1 MKAGETLNEALP
13 RYRVDV
19 VEPGIGSRRHWVR
32 CEIGS
37 NLIFDVE
44 KLQTY
49 CLANWDERVYDAF
62 VVAAA
67 VQFCDH
73 TKARPSNG
81 WGRSFT
87 LRIPVHD
94 STYWNA
100 APVSTALHD
109 ALGFLTGDRWQI
121 TFVERSMPAPAP
133 RQGNFPL
140 PNAAG
145 VVLPFSDGLDSLMVA
160 GLTKLEHGQRVIRV
174 RLGSKSLNGR
184 RAGSA
189 EIPFASIPYS
199 VQYGK
204 RGSVEPSARSRG
216 FKFAL
221 LSGVAACLSKARQVV
236 MPESG
241 QGALGPSLV
250 PVGQAYEDYRNH
262 PSFTDRMA
270 IFLSTLLDH
279 EIRYVYPRLWHTKAE
294 TLAEFVRQCRDGSEW
309 AATRSC
315 WQGQRH
321 VSVSGKMR
329 QCGICAACLLRRMSV
344 HTIGTSEPE
353 DTYVWENLT
362 AARFEDGAAPAF
374 KKRHPE
380 GALYEH
386 AIAGALHLDHLAGL
400 LHSPV
405 GQVGLNRQVRRLH
418 ESLGIPEEA
427 VRSRMRRLLEKHA
440 REWRGFMSSLGPRS
454 FVVRWVGR
462 KELCVCP

>member
-19 VEPGIGSRRHWVR
+19 VEPGMGSRRHWVR

-87 LRIPVHD
+87 VRIPVHD
-94 STYWNA
+94 SAYWNA
-100 APVSTALHD
+100 EPVSTALHN

-121 TFVERSMPAPAP
+121 TFVERSMPAPTP
-133 RQGNFPL
+133 RQGNFHI
-140 PNAAG
+140 PNAAC

-174 RLGSKSLNGR
+174 RLGSKPLNGR
-184 RAGSA
+184 RAGSSQ
-189 EIPFASIPYS
+189 IPFASIPYS

-204 RGSVEPSARSRG
+204 RGSVEPSGRSRG

-221 LSGVAACLSKARQVV
+221 LSGVAAYLSKARQVV

-241 QGALGPSLV
+241 QGALCPSLV
-250 PVGQAYEDYRNH
+250 PVGQAYEDYRTH
-262 PSFTDRMA
+262 PVVTDRMA
-270 IFLSTLLDH
+270 IFLSALLDH
-279 EIRYVYPRLWHTKAE
+279 EIRYVYPRLWLTKAE
-294 TLAEFVRQCRDGSEW
+294 TLAEFVTHCPDRSKW

-329 QCGICAACLLRRMSV
+329 QCGICAAYLLRRMSV
-344 HTIGTSEPE
+344 HAIGTSEPGN
-353 DTYVWENLT
+353 TYVWENLT
-362 AARFEDGAAPAF
+362 AARFEDGAASAF
-374 KKRHPE
+374 KKRQPK
-380 GALYEH
+380 GALYEY

-400 LHSPV
+400 FHSPV
-405 GQVGLNRQVRRLH
+405 GQVGLGRQIRWLH
-418 ESLGIPEEA
+418 ESLGVPEEE
-427 VRSRMRRLLEKHA
+427 VRSKMSRLLEKHA
-440 REWRGFMSSLGPRS
+440 EEWRSFLRSLGPRS
-454 FVVRWVGR
+454 FVARWVG
-462 KELCVCP
+462 